1 MAGNAGPLTLD
12 GTRSYIVGRSVVVVI
27 DPGPP
32 LEEHLQ
38 ALATELES
46 AAEVR
51 VVVTHAHGDHAGGAA
66 ALAERTGG
74 ELWGPGVGR
83 DLRDGQELATDWGP
97 VVAVSTPGHSRR
109 HFCFRHPATGA
120 VFTGDLILG
129 EGDTTW
135 VGEYSGA
142 VAEYLSSLDA
152 VESLGARVL
161 YPGHGPPLADPAEAV
176 ARYRTH
182 RLRRIEQVRRALAE
196 TGTGDPR
203 ELARTVYGDL
213 PPELFEMATAGVRA
227 AMEYIGDP

>member
-1 MAGNAGPLTLD
+1 MAENAGPLTLD

-32 LEEHLQ
+32 LEEHLE
-38 ALATELES
+38 AIATELKS

-74 ELWGPGVGR
+74 EVWGPGVGR
-83 DLRDGQELATDWGP
+83 ELRDGQELVTDWGP

-142 VAEYLSSLDA
+142 VAEYLSSHKY
-152 VESLGARVL
+152 VIVKNN
-161 YPGHGPPLADPAEAV
+161 
-176 ARYRTH
+176 
-182 RLRRIEQVRRALAE
+182 IK
-196 TGTGDPR
+196 
-203 ELARTVYGDL
+203 
-213 PPELFEMATAGVRA
+213 
-227 AMEYIGDP
+227 

>member
-1 MAGNAGPLTLD
+1 MADNAGPLTLD
-12 GTRSYIVGRSVVVVI
+12 GTRSYIVGQGVVVVI

-83 DLRDGQELATDWGP
+83 DLRDGQELATDWGA
-97 VVAVSTPGHSRR
+97 VVAVSTPGHSRH

-182 RLRRIEQVRRALAE
+182 RLRRIGQVRRALAE
-196 TGTGDPR
+196 TGSGDPR
-203 ELARTVYGDL
+203 ELARAVYGNL

-227 AMEYIGDP
+227 AVEYIGGP